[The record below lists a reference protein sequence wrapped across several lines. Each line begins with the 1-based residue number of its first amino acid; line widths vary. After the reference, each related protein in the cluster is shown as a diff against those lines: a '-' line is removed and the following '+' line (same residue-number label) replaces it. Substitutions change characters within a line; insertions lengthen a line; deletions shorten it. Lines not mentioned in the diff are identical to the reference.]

1 MQQQATKDIAEIKAV
16 IRRRKKAFT
25 LAFVLILL
33 AGSVTAFVLPPIY
46 RSEATVLIE
55 GQQIPE
61 DFIKSTITGF
71 VEERLQVITQ
81 QIMSRSKLTEIIER
95 FNLYPE
101 ERRKYPLEQVLDK
114 MRDDIELETINAEVK
129 NPRTGRASTATIA
142 FSISYEGKSPQT
154 VQRVANELASLY
166 LEENLKARE
175 QRASATTAFFQQELK
190 NLKKEI
196 ATLEK
201 QISDFKKA
209 HMGELPEFS
218 EINLQTLSRL
228 DRERDK
234 IELELRSLR
243 ERKIYLEGQLT
254 GVEPFLSV
262 GTEQREVETD
272 PATRLRFLRVKLT
285 SLRSAYG
292 DKYPDVKKVKK
303 EIKQLEEDLGS
314 ATGGFETQKARLAEL
329 ETELADLKS
338 KAGDKH
344 PDVVRLRREVKL
356 LKEQIKDSRSGEG
369 EGGQTASKEMPLA
382 RPDNPAYINL
392 KTQLASTSLQIK
404 ALMQEQ
410 NKIKQKMESYQKKLE
425 NAPMVE
431 KEYAKLQREYQSAK
445 QSYSEIMTKLNEA
458 RVAQEMEETQRGE
471 RFTIVDPPQLPGNP
485 YKPNRPAIIL
495 IGFVLALGAGVGLAA
510 VREAADQ
517 SVKSVD
523 ELNRISKTQ
532 VLSMMPLVVTQK
544 ERRRK
549 IIRRAIVCVA
559 FLAMIGAA
567 LAWVHFYVMPLEI
580 VWAKVGQRMSLMGF
594 TAGQSLIGGGS

>member
-1 MQQQATKDIAEIKAV
+1 MQQQVTKDIAEIKGV

-25 LAFVLILL
+25 LAFVLIFL

-95 FNLYPE
+95 FNLYPQ

-142 FSISYEGKSPQT
+142 FNISYDGKSPPT

-175 QRASATTAFFQQELK
+175 QRASATTAFFQEELK
-190 NLKKEI
+190 NLKTEI

-201 QISDFKKA
+201 RISDFKKA
-209 HMGELPEFS
+209 HIGELPEYN

-228 DRERDK
+228 ERERDK
-234 IELELRSLR
+234 IEMQLRSLR
-243 ERKIYLEGQLT
+243 EREIYLKGQLAS
-254 GVEPFLSV
+254 VDPFLPV
-262 GTEQREVETD
+262 GAEKGEVETD
-272 PATRLRFLRVKLT
+272 PATRLRFLKVKLT
-285 SLRSAYG
+285 SLRAAYG
-292 DKYPDVKKVKK
+292 EKHPDVIKVKN
-303 EIKQLEEDLGS
+303 EVE
-314 ATGGFETQKARLAEL
+314 EL
-329 ETELADLKS
+329 ERQVGSGAGLEAQRRRLTELQDELATVGA

-344 PDVVRLRREVKL
+344 PDVVRLKKEIKL
-356 LKEQIKDSRSGEG
+356 LKQEITNTEDAAETGN
-369 EGGQTASKEMPLA
+369 ASAGAKEPVEA
-382 RPDNPAYINL
+382 RPNNPAYINL
-392 KTQLASTSLQIK
+392 KTQIASSRMEIQALLQETS
-404 ALMQEQ
+404 
-410 NKIKQKMESYQKKLE
+410 KIKQKMESYQRKLE
-425 NAPMVE
+425 SAPMVE
-431 KEYAKLQREYQSAK
+431 KEYVRLQRDYQSAK
-445 QSYSEIMTKLNEA
+445 QSYSEITSKLNEA

-471 RFTIVDPPQLPGNP
+471 RFTIVDPPQLPQNP
-485 YKPNRPAIIL
+485 FKPNRLAILL

-517 SVKSVD
+517 SIKSAEDLARV
-523 ELNRISKTQ
+523 SKAQ

-549 IIRRAIVCVA
+549 ITRRVFICVLL
-559 FLAMIGAA
+559 LAAIGAA
-567 LAWVHFYVMPLEI
+567 VVWVHFYVMPLEV
-580 VWAKVGQRMSLMGF
+580 VWAKVGQRRSLLGF
-594 TAGQSLIGGGS
+594 TAGKSLIGG